1 MNTFCYLLC
10 LYRWFQDRQRNI
22 DEATSLLISPFSTF
36 SCATFAKVND
46 LCPLEA
52 KNWRIHAQICCKR
65 SNSLS
70 PPSSLGS
77 NVEVKED
84 KCWERIEVSSNPHR
98 ANKLTDKNPK
108 TYWESNGST
117 GSHYINVYMHRGVVV
132 R

>member
-1 MNTFCYLLC
+1 M
-10 LYRWFQDRQRNI
+10 
-22 DEATSLLISPFSTF
+22 F

-46 LCPLEA
+46 LQHSLES

-65 SNSLS
+65 NNCLS
-70 PPSSLGS
+70 VSVFLPPSPSPSRSLLPPPSLGS

-98 ANKLTDKNPK
+98 ASKLTDKNPK